1 VTGDNEPRHGI
12 PARAVLE
19 SAVVVVFLLLIWQNY
34 SLRRRSAL
42 SAAAAK
48 NVRAFG
54 VHDSIDE
61 LPVLDLAGVRTTLR
75 FDGRTIVA
83 IVDPGCDSCRH
94 LLAEIRPDSG
104 VQVLSVASVAQS
116 RTIAEAGG
124 LLAVTHVLSE
134 PLPARIVPQLHVYP
148 QLFVVENRRVVRT
161 CASLTECAAP
171 PVASVLRSHS

>member
-1 VTGDNEPRHGI
+1 VTGDNEPRNSF

-42 SAAAAK
+42 SAAAVK

-61 LPVLDLAGVRTTLR
+61 LPVLDLAGGRTTLR

-83 IVDPGCDSCRH
+83 IVDPGCDSCRQ
-94 LLAEIRPDSG
+94 LLAEIHADSG
-104 VQVLSVASVAQS
+104 VQVLSVATVAQT

-124 LLAVTHVLSE
+124 LTAVTHVLSE
-134 PLPARIVPQLHVYP
+134 PVPARIEPQLHVYP
-148 QLFVVENRRVVRT
+148 QLFVVENHRVVRT
-161 CASLTECAAP
+161 CVSLAECAP
-171 PVASVLRSHS
+171 VLRSHP